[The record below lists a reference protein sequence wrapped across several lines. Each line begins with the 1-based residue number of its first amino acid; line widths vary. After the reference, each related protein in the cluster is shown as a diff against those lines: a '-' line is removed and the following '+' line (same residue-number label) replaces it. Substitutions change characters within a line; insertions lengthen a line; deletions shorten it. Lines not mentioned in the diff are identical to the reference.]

1 MDWLL
6 LVKIVIVYLM
16 ILFVMKFMGKRE
28 IGQLSLFDFVVLL
41 IIADFA
47 VMGME
52 SKDIPFYIYLIG
64 IALLGVIQKLLAL
77 ILLRVPKLRNLFDG
91 KQSLIINDGKINL
104 KEMRKQSYN
113 IDDLITQL
121 RLKNVRSL
129 SEVKYAI
136 LESNGEISVFKFS
149 DFKNNS
155 SNNNSQ
161 AGTNTNDKTVNVL
174 TSNKSGEAINNS
186 SSNSPQDI
194 YPFPLIV
201 SGKINYENLDILQ
214 IEEKW
219 VLNQIKN
226 IGYQSVKEVYYANY
240 ENGELFIAKTCNF

>member
-77 ILLRVPKLRNLFDG
+77 ILLRFPRLRNLFDG
-91 KQSLIINDGKINL
+91 KQSLIMNDGKINL

-113 IDDLITQL
+113 IDDLISQL

-149 DFKNNS
+149 DFKTN

-161 AGTNTNDKTVNVL
+161 ASTNTNDKTVNVL
-174 TSNKSGEAINNS
+174 TSNKSGEAIANS

-219 VLNQIKN
+219 LFNQIKKQ
-226 IGYQSVKEVYYANY
+226 GYQNIKDIYYANY
-240 ENGELFIAKTCNF
+240 ENGELFIVKTCNF